1 MRAHG
6 PGAERRPQ
14 QVSAATEPDWLWV
27 ADQAQPLSDVVD
39 VPQVLRAYRTTHGL
53 TQAELAVLLGC
64 DQSYVSRIERA
75 RRPVRDVE
83 MLKRIAQR
91 LSIPPR
97 ELGLMEAMIDPRRS
111 AGSVGRHSV
120 ADDDDGAEGERRVHE
135 SQRQWRLVRQS
146 LNRRRSDLT
155 EATAGLYPGAHR
167 VGASRLVTC
176 AAWLP
181 PTPVDLAGVDVRWAD
196 VREPFAV
203 TGTEEESAPM
213 RPLTSSGRRYER
225 YSRVIRDIDRPTLF
239 ENRIGF
245 RLLDL
250 SWRSAG
256 GEMLFNS
263 TTYFE
268 MVDVCEAVAHEL
280 ASVCALGTCDEDVFA
295 RLPFRQRVG
304 DPFDLWRRPVMPSID
319 TLTIRRSGGGA
330 SFILHYRDPAQV
342 AVAGGMYH
350 VMPAGMFQPATL
362 APEAQVFDFDLWRNI
377 MREFS
382 EEFLGNAEHDG
393 GCGSPIEYREC
404 EPFRSMNLARDS
416 GRLKVF
422 CLGVGLDPLTLAGE
436 ILTVAVIDDDVFDEL
451 FGGLVS
457 GNAEGTVV
465 SAGRTRR
472 PAEGIPFTADAVGRL
487 VERKPIAP
495 AAAACLE
502 LAWTHRDVLL
512 AV

>member
-1 MRAHG
+1 
-6 PGAERRPQ
+6 
-14 QVSAATEPDWLWV
+14 
-27 ADQAQPLSDVVD
+27 
-39 VPQVLRAYRTTHGL
+39 
-53 TQAELAVLLGC
+53 
-64 DQSYVSRIERA
+64 
-75 RRPVRDVE
+75 
-83 MLKRIAQR
+83 
-91 LSIPPR
+91 
-97 ELGLMEAMIDPRRS
+97 
-111 AGSVGRHSV
+111 
-120 ADDDDGAEGERRVHE
+120 
-135 SQRQWRLVRQS
+135 
-146 LNRRRSDLT
+146 
-155 EATAGLYPGAHR
+155 
-167 VGASRLVTC
+167 
-176 AAWLP
+176 
-181 PTPVDLAGVDVRWAD
+181 
-196 VREPFAV
+196 
-203 TGTEEESAPM
+203 
-213 RPLTSSGRRYER
+213 
-225 YSRVIRDIDRPTLF
+225 VIRDIDRPTLF

-472 PAEGIPFTADAVGRL
+472 PAEGIPFTADAVRRL
-487 VERKPIAP
+487 VEREPIAP